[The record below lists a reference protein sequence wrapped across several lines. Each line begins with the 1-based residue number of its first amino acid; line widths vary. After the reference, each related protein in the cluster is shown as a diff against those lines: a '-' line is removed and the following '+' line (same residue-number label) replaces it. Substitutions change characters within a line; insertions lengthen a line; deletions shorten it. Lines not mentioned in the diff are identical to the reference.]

1 MTRGRG
7 NARRGHPVAK
17 PGTSRRPS
25 CPRSPAPRYLHCR
38 APGEGEGSGRRRALA
53 WSTLSP
59 TGESRPEGGV
69 SGECLPW
76 GSSALCGSPRRASP
90 PTADIASGRIVSRVR
105 CGHRGQGTPHPCE
118 PPWAEQ
124 NSAEG
129 GDVGPGVVSSS
140 VMAGNDGPGRAV
152 RVGRARRVGDVHG
165 SDHPPNPGMMTGIRR
180 GGPRAARSSVTKCD
194 SQRQATNTS

>member
-1 MTRGRG
+1 MAARAGGSGPPSAVEGSEVRLRVSMTRGRG

-105 CGHRGQGTPHPCE
+105 CGHRGQGTPHPRE

-140 VMAGNDGPGRAV
+140 VMAVNDGPGGRSAS
-152 RVGRARRVGDVHG
+152 VG
-165 SDHPPNPGMMTGIRR
+165 PGG
-180 GGPRAARSSVTKCD
+180 SVTC
-194 SQRQATNTS
+194 TEVIILPIPP